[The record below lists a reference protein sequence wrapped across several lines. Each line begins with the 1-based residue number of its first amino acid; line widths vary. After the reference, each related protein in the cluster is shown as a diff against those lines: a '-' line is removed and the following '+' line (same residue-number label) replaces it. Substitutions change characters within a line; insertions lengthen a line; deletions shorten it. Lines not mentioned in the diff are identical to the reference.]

1 MSACGPKRP
10 TWNVRCSVA
19 IGGKADVTRTSPFV
33 SDWPKCDTAGRV
45 RHHVANAESVASPV
59 HSLHTLAAAWLAL
72 SISDEAV
79 HCKK

>member
-1 MSACGPKRP
+1 
-10 TWNVRCSVA
+10 
-19 IGGKADVTRTSPFV
+19 
-33 SDWPKCDTAGRV
+33 
-45 RHHVANAESVASPV
+45 VASPV